1 MGLLAKE
8 RKLFNYTSHSML
20 QVLLAAANNAFVIFL
35 SADIMALVLS
45 IGSLYFEER
54 ERERE
59 EKKLLRAIRLGKK
72 ILPNTFI
79 IMPREY
85 FCLVVQSHCRHLMM
99 LLPVYSPE
107 NAACQAD

>member
-1 MGLLAKE
+1 
-8 RKLFNYTSHSML
+8 ML

-59 EKKLLRAIRLGKK
+59 REGRKKTFTSNSAWQKNIAKHIYYYAKRVF
-72 ILPNTFI
+72 LPGGSI
-79 IMPREY
+79 
-85 FCLVVQSHCRHLMM
+85 S
-99 LLPVYSPE
+99 LPPT
-107 NAACQAD
+107 

>member
-1 MGLLAKE
+1 
-8 RKLFNYTSHSML
+8 ML

-59 EKKLLRAIRLGKK
+59 GRKKTFTSNSAWQKNIAKHIYYYAKRVF
-72 ILPNTFI
+72 LPGGSI
-79 IMPREY
+79 
-85 FCLVVQSHCRHLMM
+85 S
-99 LLPVYSPE
+99 LPPT
-107 NAACQAD
+107 